1 MTENDKNTILGQVL
15 LSKNLI
21 TNKQLNNAYQ
31 IQSDTQERLSVI
43 LIRNK
48 MVTAIEVYKVLA
60 DLSNNEIN
68 NNLPEKIKRI
78 REEIDFNL
86 CSNFK
91 PSFLNKKLF
100 VPIDFYDNIIKIAVY
115 DFKDKS
121 IDSCLKKMYGDILIE
136 KIEMSKTKI
145 MYLIEYSFK
154 ARLLEDGKS
163 ILKSNKR
170 ETALNVFT
178 RGQLLTIGIISI
190 LIITGLYFNYNN
202 TLEILHLVLNVV
214 FVVLIGFRFFSY
226 LKKNIGVKDYDLA
239 DKSNLLS
246 EEKLPHYSI
255 LIPVDEK
262 TGSLKNLFLS
272 LEKMDYPKEK
282 MEVIIL
288 IKESARDKINELPQ
302 LKKDWQLYIVP
313 QKEKQ
318 SQVQIYNY
326 GLKLAK
332 GKYITIYK
340 ANHIPELDQLKE
352 AASKFELSNFNYFCL
367 QSSLESAEAD
377 KGLFSNYLSIENSL
391 KYNFFSYLDKGTYH
405 YRVKALR
412 NYGGWDLYNSAENL
426 DIIRKAEVKGYK
438 IGLINAKTY
447 QNSSDHFDNWFTLFV
462 SSLKGYMQTLL
473 VYNRNPIS
481 KIKEDGIKDLFYN
494 NITIGGELFVPLLYT
509 VLLLSLVANI
519 ITVGN
524 LDNLFKIPIQT
535 FTLINIILFLLFN
548 CYYILNT
555 KLELKLIKKLAI
567 LPLMPIHWTTKAYA
581 FLKAVF
587 QLVLNPHYR
596 TELKSQ
602 KESEDMVFMQISFL
616 KKINEVN

>member
-1 MTENDKNTILGQVL
+1 MVVNEKNTILGQVL
-15 LSKNLI
+15 LSRNLI

-31 IQSDTQERLSVI
+31 IQADTQERLSVI

-48 MVTAIEVYKVLA
+48 MVTAVEVYKVLA

-68 NNLPEKIKRI
+68 NNLSEKIKRI

-86 CSNFK
+86 CSDFK

-121 IDSCLKKMYGDILIE
+121 IDRCLKNRYGDILIE
-136 KIEMSKTKI
+136 KVEMSKTKI

-154 ARLLEDGKS
+154 ARLLEDEKS
-163 ILKSNKR
+163 MLKSNKK
-170 ETALNVFT
+170 ESALNVFT
-178 RGQLLTIGIISI
+178 RGQLLSIGFISI

-202 TLEILHLVLNVV
+202 TLEISHLVLNVV
-214 FVVLIGFRFFSY
+214 FIVLIGFRFFSY
-226 LKKNIGVKDYDLA
+226 LKKNIRDKDSNWSDE
-239 DKSNLLS
+239 SNLLS
-246 EEKLPHYSI
+246 EDKLPQYSI
-255 LIPVDEK
+255 LISVDEK
-262 TGSLKNLFLS
+262 TNSLKNLFLS
-272 LEKMDYPKEK
+272 LKKMDYPTEK

-288 IKESARDKINELPQ
+288 IKETARDKINELPQ
-302 LKKDWQLYIVP
+302 MKTTWRIYTVP

-318 SQVQIYNY
+318 SKVQIYNY

-340 ANHIPELDQLKE
+340 ENHIPEPDQLKE
-352 AASKFELSNFNYFCL
+352 AASKFELSNSNYFCL
-367 QSSLESAEAD
+367 QSSLESAEAE

-494 NITIGGELFVPLLYT
+494 NVTIGGELFVPLLYT
-509 VLLLSLVANI
+509 ILLLILVSNLF
-519 ITVGN
+519 TVGN
-524 LDNLFKIPIQT
+524 LFETSLYT
-535 FTLINIILFLLFN
+535 FSLINLILFFLFN

-555 KLELKLIKKLAI
+555 KLDLQLINKLAI
-567 LPLMPIHWTTKAYA
+567 LSLIPIHWSTKSYA
-581 FLKAVF
+581 FLKAVV

-602 KESEDMVFMQISFL
+602 ADSEDMVFMQISFL
-616 KKINEVN
+616 EKMSEVN